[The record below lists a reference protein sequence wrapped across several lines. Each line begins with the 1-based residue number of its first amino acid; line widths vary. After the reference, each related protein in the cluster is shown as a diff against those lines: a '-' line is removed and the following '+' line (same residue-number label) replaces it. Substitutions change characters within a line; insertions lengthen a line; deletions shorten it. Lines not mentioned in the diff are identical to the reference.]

1 MSVAFYIVT
10 EREVEGLETFVNGKA
25 IAKVSDKA
33 MQDICT
39 SAGVKSIYD
48 FVSTDPEELAE
59 FLGDEGA
66 EETESLAAEQWFA
79 PKEGLEWTKKLS
91 AYLNANPTVI
101 KGTSGVLSDLT
112 EYEEVFKGL
121 QSHGVRWHFAVDF

>member
-1 MSVAFYIVT
+1 MSVAFFIVT

-33 MQDICT
+33 MRDICT

-48 FVSTDPEELAE
+48 FVSADPEELAE
-59 FLGDEGA
+59 VLGDEGA
-66 EETESLAAEQWFA
+66 EETESLPAEQWFA
-79 PKEGLEWTKKLS
+79 PEEGLEWTKKLS